1 MTMNDLEHARTGTS
15 AVGRPPA
22 RALGGGDRRRRAAA
36 APKFGVV
43 DVIAQHDEEPH
54 EELAGNGDPRLRA
67 AAAVAQVRLRSTSS
81 RAAWGAAWPRT
92 QRSSELPCLVIWPNR
107 YLSADALRLGAMPT

>member
-1 MTMNDLEHARTGTS
+1 MTMSDLEHAHTGTS
-15 AVGRPPA
+15 AEGPPCA
-22 RALGGGDRRRRAAA
+22 RALAGDRHGRTSA

-92 QRSSELPCLVIWPNR
+92 QRSSELPCLGYGPIDTCR
-107 YLSADALRLGAMPT
+107 RTH